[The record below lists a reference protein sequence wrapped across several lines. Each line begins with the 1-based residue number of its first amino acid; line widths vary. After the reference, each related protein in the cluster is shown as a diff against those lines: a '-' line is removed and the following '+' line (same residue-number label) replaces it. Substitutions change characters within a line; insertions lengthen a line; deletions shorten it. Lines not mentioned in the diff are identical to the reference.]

1 MNQLAMMLPVG
12 EQGLAGMPQAAAAVP
27 RGAPPDGTAF
37 SLMLGEHLW
46 TLPQSIGAGGD
57 EAEGMAMP
65 TAPASYDPQAVMQG
79 LLAEIV
85 NLAVDSAG
93 GAEQLAGKLAA
104 RIRQALAELAS
115 GKPAQQQP
123 QPASVSV
130 DAATVETAPL
140 AAGSPADNKDQDAA
154 DEGQQLQQLIASLLQ
169 MAKGAG
175 PAPLTMDKEHGVPA
189 DTASSDVTAPV
200 KAAQGI
206 EQRATPALLAPLVR
220 QVMQQLFAELNP
232 AGGKGQLKLEEVATG
247 PAQPAPVIEY
257 SGAPEKQ
264 LSPQQPDAM
273 IEFGNGA
280 SLPDEPAG
288 GTRAVTREA
297 IAAPL
302 LGTTHTA
309 KSPSVDWFNSQA
321 AGRPDLQ
328 TAELKPLAQ
337 LAMPQAGLRLQSP
350 ETITQLAPQGPDQL
364 AAPVGDLF
372 EADIELPQAPPLKL
386 AVSAVRSTALEAAS
400 RFDVTISDPQ
410 GGSTPVT
417 VSMEL
422 SSIGPDR
429 LYSGQEMQRI
439 SEAMERVLSGEK
451 QAAVANP
458 DRSVAR
464 PEGQPM
470 LRGTV
475 IPETDKQPTVNGPVR
490 STSPAGMPVQAAEPA
505 EATNRGAVIPESDV
519 ADSVLPDE
527 GKAARPDSLLSTVIS
542 RRDRGQSIP
551 ESETAVTAA
560 GRGHAPLHPVDS
572 IQPGGGPQLAA
583 HPQVGQDV
591 PQRLLQFSTPQVGTD
606 VSGYALDE
614 IRQQLMDKV
623 SEFRNAGNGLYNLK
637 LDLYPKELG
646 RMIVNIAV
654 RGDNV
659 AMQVAVLNRGQ
670 RDQLQRSLDA
680 LRDSLEEDGLSVVDM
695 RVLDISGGA
704 GQQQAAG

>member
-364 AAPVGDLF
+364 AAPV
-372 EADIELPQAPPLKL
+372 
-386 AVSAVRSTALEAAS
+386 
-400 RFDVTISDPQ
+400 
-410 GGSTPVT
+410 
-417 VSMEL
+417 
-422 SSIGPDR
+422 
-429 LYSGQEMQRI
+429 
-439 SEAMERVLSGEK
+439 
-451 QAAVANP
+451 
-458 DRSVAR
+458 
-464 PEGQPM
+464 
-470 LRGTV
+470 
-475 IPETDKQPTVNGPVR
+475 
-490 STSPAGMPVQAAEPA
+490 
-505 EATNRGAVIPESDV
+505 
-519 ADSVLPDE
+519 
-527 GKAARPDSLLSTVIS
+527 
-542 RRDRGQSIP
+542 
-551 ESETAVTAA
+551 
-560 GRGHAPLHPVDS
+560 
-572 IQPGGGPQLAA
+572 
-583 HPQVGQDV
+583 
-591 PQRLLQFSTPQVGTD
+591 
-606 VSGYALDE
+606 
-614 IRQQLMDKV
+614 
-623 SEFRNAGNGLYNLK
+623 
-637 LDLYPKELG
+637 
-646 RMIVNIAV
+646 
-654 RGDNV
+654 
-659 AMQVAVLNRGQ
+659 
-670 RDQLQRSLDA
+670 
-680 LRDSLEEDGLSVVDM
+680 
-695 RVLDISGGA
+695 
-704 GQQQAAG
+704 